1 MINAK
6 LCITVAVALLALT
19 ACGGG
24 SDSSPTEDE
33 TSVPA
38 SAFESTESF
47 SRYVGGLPATEDK
60 EPLALV
66 DMVPPTSDSGG
77 EIDPD

>member
-1 MINAK
+1 MIKIK
-6 LCITVAVALLALT
+6 LCITAAAALLALT

-24 SDSSPTEDE
+24 SDSPPPDDTTVPGSALESP
-33 TSVPA
+33 
-38 SAFESTESF
+38 ESF
-47 SRYVGGLPATEDK
+47 SRYVGGLAATEDK

-66 DMVPPTSDSGG
+66 DVVPPTSDTGG